1 MKQQVC
7 FKSISV
13 RTSQAGR
20 HDEPPAWP
28 LSPSALVQEARKT
41 RTELKAVRR
50 SRAPPLRLSAGEL
63 ASLKVSQHR
72 VSALHGTER
81 VQL

>member
-1 MKQQVC
+1 MSPQR
-7 FKSISV
+7 S
-13 RTSQAGR
+13 
-20 HDEPPAWP
+20 P
-28 LSPSALVQEARKT
+28 LSPSAPVQEARKT
-41 RTELKAVRR
+41 RIELKAVRG

-72 VSALHGTER
+72 VRVLHGAER